1 MKNKTIKVQFSEE
14 TLRVLEAKAEGCK
27 TTIEGIVQQCIAEY
41 IYSENFQM
49 LTDYIF
55 KKVSLKGV
63 NQKKFFDE
71 IARMSYE
78 GELNVVYMDE
88 AFMKE
93 VIERAKIV
101 AQKQKIKYE

>member
-1 MKNKTIKVQFSEE
+1 MKKKTIKVQFNEDMVK
-14 TLRVLEAKAEGCK
+14 VLEAKAEGHK
-27 TTIEGIVQQCIAEY
+27 MTIEEIITQCIKEY

-63 NQKKFFDE
+63 HQKKFFDE

-78 GELNVVYMDE
+78 GELDVIYMDE
-88 AFMKE
+88 AFMKDK
-93 VIERAKIV
+93 IEHAKII
-101 AQKQKIKYE
+101 AQKANTTAK